1 MSEKGKKDIIEANQ
15 PGLPGS
21 MAGPIPS
28 IKKIRKVEEKR
39 KRVRKRDKIKKLTR
53 RQIEKIM
60 LKAKKTWLSMNEILK
75 DGKWDKKDK
84 NKDEEL

>member
-28 IKKIRKVEEKR
+28 IKKIRKVEEKS

-53 RQIEKIM
+53 EQIEKIM
-60 LKAKKTWLSMNEILK
+60 AKAKKTWLSMNDILRY
-75 DGKWDKKDK
+75 GKWNKKDK
-84 NKDEEL
+84 NKDGEV